1 VDLGLDGHP
10 GRRIGDDAEGAR
22 PTGSLR
28 PTMATVT
35 APATTE
41 PSTPRRISA
50 ALFRHPRTK
59 LALMLTPPLGWLAIV
74 YLITLSLLLVTSFWR
89 LNVLT
94 SEIEHVWGV
103 QNYQTLFSQS
113 VYRTIVLRTVGMAV
127 AVTITDLALAFP
139 ISYFMARM
147 ASSRLRAILTLAI
160 VLPLW
165 SNYLVRMFSWKIMT
179 AGGGPLESLL
189 AVVGIHK
196 SVAYSNWAVWLT
208 FCYLWLPFAILPV
221 YASFE
226 RVPGSLLEASSD
238 LGGRGWMTFRRVIV
252 PLVLPGMVAASI
264 FTFSLTLGDY
274 ITPITVGNGYFIGN
288 AIYIYVGTANN
299 LPLAAAFAVVPIA
312 IMAVYLLIA
321 KRLGAFEAL

>member
-1 VDLGLDGHP
+1 
-10 GRRIGDDAEGAR
+10 
-22 PTGSLR
+22 
-28 PTMATVT
+28 MATVT
-35 APATTE
+35 TPASSQ
-41 PSTPRRISA
+41 PSLARRISA
-50 ALFRHPRTK
+50 ALFRHPRAK
-59 LALMLTPPLGWLAIV
+59 LALMLSPPLGWLVIV
-74 YLITLSLLLVTSFWR
+74 YLVTLSLLLATSFWR

-94 SEIEHVWGV
+94 SQVEHVWGL
-103 QNYQTLFSQS
+103 QNFKTLWDQS
-113 VYRTIVLRTVGMAV
+113 VYRTIVIRTAGMAA
-127 AVTITDLALAFP
+127 AVTITDLVLAFP
-139 ISYFMARM
+139 ISYYMARL
-147 ASSRLRAILTLAI
+147 ATPRVRAILTLAV

-189 AVVGIHK
+189 SLIGIHK
-196 SVAYSNWAVWLT
+196 SIAYSNWAVWLT

-221 YASFE
+221 FAAFE

-238 LGGRGWMTFRRVIV
+238 LGGRGWITFRRVIV

-288 AIYIYVGTANN
+288 AIYNYVGTANN

-312 IMAVYLLIA
+312 VMAVYLVIA

>member
-1 VDLGLDGHP
+1 
-10 GRRIGDDAEGAR
+10 
-22 PTGSLR
+22 
-28 PTMATVT
+28 M
-35 APATTE
+35 
-41 PSTPRRISA
+41 SA
-50 ALFRHPRTK
+50 ALFRHPRAK
-59 LALMLTPPLGWLAIV
+59 LAVMQSPPIGWLAIV
-74 YLITLSLLLVTSFWR
+74 YLVTLALLLATSFWR

-94 SEIEHVWGV
+94 SQIEHVWGLE
-103 QNYQTLFSQS
+103 NYKTLWDQS
-113 VYRTIVLRTVGMAV
+113 VYRTIVIRTVGMAA
-127 AVTITDLALAFP
+127 AVTMTDLALAFP
-139 ISYFMARM
+139 ISYFMARL
-147 ASSRLRAILTLAI
+147 ATPRLRAILTLAI

-179 AGGGPLESLL
+179 AGGGPVESFLSLL
-189 AVVGIHK
+189 GIHK
-196 SVAYSNWAVWLT
+196 SIAYSNWAVWLT

-221 YASFE
+221 FAAFE

-252 PLVLPGMVAASI
+252 PLLLPGMVAASI

-288 AIYIYVGTANN
+288 AIYNYVGTANN

-312 IMAVYLLIA
+312 VMAMYLMIA